1 MEIDLTTV
9 IISAVASLF
18 FIVPIVLDQLN
29 KDKKEENNEVNS

>member
-1 MEIDLTTV
+1 MEIDTTTV

-29 KDKKEENNEVNS
+29 KDTEEEENQK